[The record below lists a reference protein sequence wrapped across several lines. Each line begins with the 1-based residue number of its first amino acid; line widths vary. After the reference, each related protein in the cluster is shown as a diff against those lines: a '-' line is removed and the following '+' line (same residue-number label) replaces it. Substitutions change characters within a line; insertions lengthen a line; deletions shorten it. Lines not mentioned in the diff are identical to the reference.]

1 MDRVYNKLVRDKI
14 PEIIKAKG
22 EEPITRELA
31 LDEYKLALENKL
43 KEECQEVL
51 SASGEERIEE
61 IADALEVLKALA
73 KIEGA
78 TLEDVIAVADKKN
91 TKRGAFGKRIFLEK
105 VISSKQ

>member
-1 MDRVYNKLVRDKI
+1 MFCQIRTHSFR
-14 PEIIKAKG
+14 PEQ
-22 EEPITRELA
+22 
-31 LDEYKLALENKL
+31 
-43 KEECQEVL
+43 ECQEVL
-51 SASGEERIEE
+51 LASGEERIEE

-78 TLEDVIAVADKKN
+78 TLEDVITVADKKN